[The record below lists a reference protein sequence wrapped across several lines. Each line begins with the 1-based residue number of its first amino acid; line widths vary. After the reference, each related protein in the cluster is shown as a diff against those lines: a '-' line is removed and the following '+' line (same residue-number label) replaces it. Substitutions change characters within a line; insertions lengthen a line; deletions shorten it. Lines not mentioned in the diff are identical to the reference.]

1 MRSYLSV
8 LPTFLVASAFCILAD
23 GVHSLGV
30 LLVALVVVRQLSLSL
45 HLHLFLT
52 SVNVGF
58 PVRYDVAYM
67 F

>member
-23 GVHSLGV
+23 GVHSLDV

-52 SVNVGF
+52 SVT
-58 PVRYDVAYM
+58 M
-67 F
+67 